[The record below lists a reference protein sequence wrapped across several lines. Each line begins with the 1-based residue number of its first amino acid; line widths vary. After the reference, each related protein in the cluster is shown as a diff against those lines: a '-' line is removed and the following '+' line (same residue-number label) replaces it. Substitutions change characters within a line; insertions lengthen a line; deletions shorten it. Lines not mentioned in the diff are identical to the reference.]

1 MKYYVIVDKK
11 FTYRG
16 YTVLKEV
23 ADLFLSQRTEGNYVV
38 EVIEDNKKNK
48 SLIKALVDS
57 YDELGVVAGFALFPS
72 ENEYMYESFD
82 QMIIDIQCR
91 IIDILK
97 DVIPYLRL
105 EDKERET
112 VDRYLYAMYDH
123 LKKYSYGDDDDPE
136 DIYRRFDYV
145 KMAKVIVDT
154 FD

>member
-11 FTYRG
+11 FRYRG

-23 ADLFLSQRTEGNYVV
+23 ADLFLSQRTEGNYLV

-48 SLIKALVDS
+48 GLVKALVDS
-57 YDELGVVAGFALFPS
+57 YDELGVEAGFALFPS
-72 ENEYMYESFD
+72 ESEYMNGSFD

-91 IIDILK
+91 ITDILK
-97 DVIPYLRL
+97 YVIPYLRL
-105 EDKERET
+105 EDHEREIIN
-112 VDRYLYAMYDH
+112 RYLYTMYDH
-123 LKKYSYGDDDDPE
+123 LKKYSYGDEDDPE

-145 KMAKVIVDT
+145 KMAKIIVDT